1 MPYPEKL
8 LNDDETVVLD
18 FHPHWIYFV
27 EAVLALV
34 AAIALGIFAL
44 TLDDGGGKDA
54 LRITSLVLIA
64 GTAIWVVARYVLW
77 VTSNFVITSDRV
89 IYRAGLIAKRG
100 IDIPLERVNSIQ
112 MKQGLI
118 ERLVGAGDLMIES
131 GGEYGQSKFS
141 DIRNPERVQ
150 KLIYQQMDLN
160 EDRGRGTAAHG
171 AAMAA
176 PLDVPSQLEKLEGM
190 LERGT
195 LTPEEFE
202 AQKRRLLGG

>member
-1 MPYPEKL
+1 MAYPEKL

-27 EAVLALV
+27 QAVIALLAS
-34 AAIALGIFAL
+34 IALGIFAL

-54 LRITSLVLIA
+54 LRIVSLILIA
-64 GTAIWVVARYVLW
+64 GTAVWVIARYVLW
-77 VTSNFVITSDRV
+77 VSSDFVITSDRV
-89 IYRAGLIAKRG
+89 IHRSGIISKRG
-100 IDIPLERVNSIQ
+100 IDIPLERVNSIE
-112 MKQGLI
+112 MRQGFI
-118 ERLVGAGDLMIES
+118 ERMVGAGDLMIES
-131 GGEYGQSKFS
+131 GGEYGQSRFS
-141 DIRNPERVQ
+141 DIRDPERVQ

-160 EDRGRGTAAHG
+160 EDRGRGSSRGSAQA
-171 AAMAA
+171 AA
-176 PLDVPSQLEKLEGM
+176 PIDVASQLEKLEGM